1 MKVVGLDVANGTETT
16 LTGQRWRFIKD
27 VAWLPFGDAFIIN
40 ARDEAS
46 APELAMQVWRVSYP
60 GGEARRITNDLNN
73 YTGIS
78 ISADGSTLLA
88 LEVQWTYGMWI
99 APAENPSPAAQITR
113 GTTDRRDGN
122 LGLSHT
128 PDGRLV
134 YVSDFD
140 GKRDLWS
147 INTDGS
153 GNTQLTDGPHKD
165 IYPTVTPDGRY
176 ILFESTREGAHS
188 IWRVDANGRNPT
200 RLTRG
205 SSDSEPV
212 CSPDGK
218 WVVYVSYDGSPP
230 KLRKVS
236 IEGGDPVP
244 LTEEFAQH
252 PTFSPDGKMIAYYR
266 MDMEKRERRDIVI
279 IPAGG
284 GAPIKTLPAPKNF
297 GSVMI
302 WTTAGDS
309 LSYRDNTLTGLW
321 RLPLDGTPP
330 NPLMNLRGERLIS
343 FHYSKDGRWLAYASG
358 PMLSDVILITQF

>member
-1 MKVVGLDVANGTETT
+1 
-16 LTGQRWRFIKD
+16 
-27 VAWLPFGDAFIIN
+27 VAWLPFGDGFIIN

-236 IEGGDPVP
+236 IEAA
-244 LTEEFAQH
+244 TRSH
-252 PTFSPDGKMIAYYR
+252 
-266 MDMEKRERRDIVI
+266 
-279 IPAGG
+279 
-284 GAPIKTLPAPKNF
+284 
-297 GSVMI
+297 
-302 WTTAGDS
+302 
-309 LSYRDNTLTGLW
+309 
-321 RLPLDGTPP
+321 
-330 NPLMNLRGERLIS
+330 
-343 FHYSKDGRWLAYASG
+343 
-358 PMLSDVILITQF
+358 